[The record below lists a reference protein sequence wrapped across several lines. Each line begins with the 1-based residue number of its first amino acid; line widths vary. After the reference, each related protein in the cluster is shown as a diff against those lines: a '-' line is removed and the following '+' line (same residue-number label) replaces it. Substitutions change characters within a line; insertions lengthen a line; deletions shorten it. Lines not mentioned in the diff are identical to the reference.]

1 MKGSKMFTNEDEFKK
16 IVENLNIDDKT
27 NESHKQRL
35 HRKMLSAFEQAQKE
49 TSHTAGRWKTLG
61 RTIMKSKISKLAAAA
76 VIIIAILMGIHYFGG
91 TFDGTSIAWADVVKP
106 ILTAK
111 TVVYDII
118 VGEEGK
124 DPVITDMVKG
134 SRIRRTISNVPGAAS
149 IIDLETSKVLALDPG
164 KKEAVIIDLK
174 GLPEKLPN
182 YLDNLRNI
190 ITDLQNREG
199 FEAQE
204 LGEKQIEGRTA
215 TGFYFKHPKA
225 ELTIWADVETALPLR
240 IEGREGQMPIVCKNF
255 NFDVQMDESLFSM
268 EVPEGYKVNQSELD
282 LQSATEEDFIEGLRI
297 WAEVFGDGYFPA
309 SVAIEEFIRQVPFFG
324 KKLDQMDISDEE
336 KIQIGLKLNRHLLFI
351 RFFKGEG
358 KWHYAGNGVKLG
370 DADTP
375 IFWYQPKD
383 SQTWRVIY
391 GDLTVE
397 DVAPE
402 DLPK

>member
-1 MKGSKMFTNEDEFKK
+1 MKPADNIEKR
-16 IVENLNIDDKT
+16 IVEKLHFKADDKMHDRIL
-27 NESHKQRL
+27 NEAIKAQ
-35 HRKMLSAFEQAQKE
+35 EQYKK
-49 TSHTAGRWKTLG
+49 TKTAKAVPNIWRI
-61 RTIMKSKISKLAAAA
+61 IMKSRITKLAAAA
-76 VIIIAILMGIHYFGG
+76 VIIVAILAGIHYFGG
-91 TFDGTSIAWADVVKP
+91 PIDGASIAWADVVKP
-106 ILTAK
+106 ILTAQ

-134 SRIRRTISNVPGAAS
+134 SRIRRTISNVPEAAS
-149 IIDLETSKVLALDPG
+149 VIDLETMKVLALDPG

-174 GLPEKLPN
+174 GLQKRLDN

-199 FEAQE
+199 FEAQK
-204 LGEKQIEGRTA
+204 LGEKTIEGRQTV
-215 TGFYFKHPKA
+215 GFYFKHPKA
-225 ELTIWADVETALPLR
+225 ELTIWADTETSLPLR

-255 NFDVQMDESLFSM
+255 NFDVPMDESLFSM
-268 EVPEGYKVNQSELD
+268 EVPEGYTIKQSELD
-282 LQSATEEDFIEGLRI
+282 VQSATEEDFIEGLRI
-297 WAEVFGDGYFPA
+297 WAEFFGDGFFPA
-309 SVAIEEFIRQVPFFG
+309 SVAVEEFIRQVPFFG

-336 KIQIGLKLNRHLLFI
+336 KIQIRLKIQQHLLFI

-375 IFWYQPKD
+375 IFWYRPKD

-402 DLPK
+402 DLPQ